1 MRIVSYNINDSQP
14 WKIEHLLGM
23 DADVLVVPEITCPED
38 ARLPAHLDM
47 QWNGISYSCRQKKWK
62 GLGIIWKKGAG
73 LVPEWYL
80 DELQYAIPLIVGDYL
95 IIGFWPTKPTDNKGG
110 KTYPQIAQ
118 EIIHEYAPHF
128 KDYKT
133 LIIGDF
139 NCYVNQ
145 YDRTKQYG
153 DMLRVN
159 EVLESYGLFSLYHR
173 QTGEQLGHETTP
185 TFYFRFHE
193 EETFFI
199 DYAYSNF
206 PVSSFRML
214 PWDKKMSDHLGLEV
228 VV

>member
-1 MRIVSYNINDSQP
+1 M
-14 WKIEHLLGM
+14 
-23 DADVLVVPEITCPED
+23 
-38 ARLPAHLDM
+38 
-47 QWNGISYSCRQKKWK
+47 
-62 GLGIIWKKGAG
+62 
-73 LVPEWYL
+73 
-80 DELQYAIPLIVGDYL
+80 
-95 IIGFWPTKPTDNKGG
+95 
-110 KTYPQIAQ
+110 
-118 EIIHEYAPHF
+118 
-128 KDYKT
+128 
-133 LIIGDF
+133 IIGDF

-214 PWDKKMSDHLGLEV
+214 PWDKKMSDHVGLEV